1 MSVPNFA
8 GVFAG
13 VIRDHFDP
21 HGVRDRALHVSQV
34 LLSVIWQGHCSN
46 WASDACI
53 DS

>member
-46 WASDACI
+46 WASDASI